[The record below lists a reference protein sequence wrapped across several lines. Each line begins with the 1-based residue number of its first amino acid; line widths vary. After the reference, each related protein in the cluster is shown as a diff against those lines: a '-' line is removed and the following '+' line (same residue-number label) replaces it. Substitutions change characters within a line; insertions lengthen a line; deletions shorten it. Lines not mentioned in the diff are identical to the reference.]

1 MPTFDFGLGSEN
13 NSGTTNDP
21 VKEPTTSLD
30 DVTPNNNA
38 DEPSVL
44 NSENN
49 NNTNPEGKEGSSGD
63 DKTDKPNDDGQ
74 SGDSSL
80 KEGSVVTVGEDSYT
94 VDANGNLLDKDNN
107 IFKSSNEVA
116 EWLAQFETV
125 DDDDDADAINL
136 ANIQKAIGVELSD
149 ENGNPVEF
157 ENSIEGIKSYINGVV
172 EANREDN
179 YRTAFNSIQQQ
190 YPFIDDVINYW
201 VANNNSLEGYNE
213 IPDRS
218 KIEVI
223 PNNAAQHEAIIRQA
237 WAESKRPGNIEDY
250 LQYLKSSGNLEAVAR
265 DELKGLQQL
274 DAEYRERIAQQAEEV
289 EAQQQQY
296 IAEYWNSVQD
306 IVQSGKI
313 AGYDIPET
321 ITVNRDGRSIAV
333 GRNEFFNYLY
343 QVDGEG
349 KSMYQR
355 DIEAIDETAQLQD
368 QLLRAYLMF
377 TGGSYADLV
386 AMADNKNKV
395 KHLKLI
401 AKNSKKPSVRINR
414 NNSNKPKDLDFGI

>member
-1 MPTFDFGLGSEN
+1 MPTFDFGLGSDN
-13 NSGTTNDP
+13 NSGNTNEP
-21 VKEPTTSLD
+21 IKEPTTSLD
-30 DVTPNNNA
+30 DVNPNDNA
-38 DEPSVL
+38 KEPSVL

-49 NNTNPEGKEGSSGD
+49 NNINPKGEEGDSSD
-63 DKTDKPNDDGQ
+63 DKSDKPNGDGQ
-74 SGDSSL
+74 SDDSSL

-125 DDDDDADAINL
+125 DDDEDADAINL
-136 ANIQKAIGVELSD
+136 ANIQKAIGIDLSD

-172 EANREDN
+172 EANREEN

-223 PNNAAQHEAIIRQA
+223 PNNTAQHEAIIRQA

-274 DAEYRERIAQQAEEV
+274 DADYRERIAQQAEEV

-296 IAEYWNSVQD
+296 IAEYWKSVQD
-306 IVQSGKI
+306 IVQGGKI

-355 DIEAIDETAQLQD
+355 DIEATDETAQLQD

-386 AMADNKNKV
+386 TMADNKNKV
-395 KHLKLI
+395 KHLKLT

-414 NNSNKPKDLDFGI
+414 NNSNKPKDFDFGI

>member
-1 MPTFDFGLGSEN
+1 MPTFDFGLGSDN
-13 NSGTTNDP
+13 NSGNTNEP
-21 VKEPTTSLD
+21 IKEPTTSLD
-30 DVTPNNNA
+30 DVNQNNNA
-38 DEPSVL
+38 KEPSVL

-49 NNTNPEGKEGSSGD
+49 NNINPKGEEGDSSD
-63 DKTDKPNDDGQ
+63 DKSDKPNGDGQ
-74 SGDSSL
+74 SDDSSL

-125 DDDDDADAINL
+125 DDDEDADAINL
-136 ANIQKAIGVELSD
+136 ANIQKAIGIDLSD

-172 EANREDN
+172 EANREEN

-223 PNNAAQHEAIIRQA
+223 PNNTAQHEAIIRQA

-274 DAEYRERIAQQAEEV
+274 DADYRERIAQQAEEV

-296 IAEYWNSVQD
+296 IAEYWKSVQD
-306 IVQSGKI
+306 IVQGGKI

-355 DIEAIDETAQLQD
+355 DIEATDETAQLQD

-386 AMADNKNKV
+386 TMADNKNKV
-395 KHLKLI
+395 KHLKLT

-414 NNSNKPKDLDFGI
+414 NNSNKLKDLDFGI

>member
-1 MPTFDFGLGSEN
+1 MPTFDFGLGSDN
-13 NSGTTNDP
+13 NSGNTNEP
-21 VKEPTTSLD
+21 IKEPTTSLD
-30 DVTPNNNA
+30 DVNQNNNA
-38 DEPSVL
+38 KEPSVL

-49 NNTNPEGKEGSSGD
+49 NNINPKGEEGDSSD
-63 DKTDKPNDDGQ
+63 DKSDKPNGDGQ
-74 SGDSSL
+74 SDDSSL

-136 ANIQKAIGVELSD
+136 ANIQKAIGIDLSD

-172 EANREDN
+172 EANREEN

-223 PNNAAQHEAIIRQA
+223 PNNTAQHEAIIRQA

-274 DAEYRERIAQQAEEV
+274 DADYRERIAQQAEEV

-296 IAEYWNSVQD
+296 IAEYWKSVQD
-306 IVQSGKI
+306 IVQGGKI

-321 ITVNRDGRSIAV
+321 ISVNRDGRTIAV

-355 DIEAIDETAQLQD
+355 DIEATDETAQLQD

-386 AMADNKNKV
+386 TMADNKNKV
-395 KHLKLI
+395 KHLKLT

>member
-1 MPTFDFGLGSEN
+1 MPTFDFGLGSDN
-13 NSGTTNDP
+13 NSGNTNEP
-21 VKEPTTSLD
+21 IKEPTTSLD
-30 DVTPNNNA
+30 DVNPNDNA
-38 DEPSVL
+38 KESSVL

-49 NNTNPEGKEGSSGD
+49 NNINPKGEEGDSSD
-63 DKTDKPNDDGQ
+63 DKSDKPNGDGQ
-74 SGDSSL
+74 SDDSSL

-125 DDDDDADAINL
+125 DDDEDADAINL
-136 ANIQKAIGVELSD
+136 ANIQKAIGIDLSD

-172 EANREDN
+172 EANREEN

-201 VANNNSLEGYNE
+201 VANNNSLEGYNK

-223 PNNAAQHEAIIRQA
+223 PNNTAQHEAIIRQA

-274 DAEYRERIAQQAEEV
+274 DADYRERIAQQAEEV

-296 IAEYWNSVQD
+296 IAEYWKSVQD
-306 IVQSGKI
+306 IVQGGKI

-321 ITVNRDGRSIAV
+321 ISVNRYGRTIAV

-355 DIEAIDETAQLQD
+355 DIEATDETAQLQD

-386 AMADNKNKV
+386 TMADNKNKV
-395 KHLKLI
+395 KHLKLT

>member
-13 NSGTTNDP
+13 NSGNTNDP

-30 DVTPNNNA
+30 DVNQNNNA
-38 DEPSVL
+38 KEPSVL

-49 NNTNPEGKEGSSGD
+49 NNINPKGEEGDSLD
-63 DKTDKPNDDGQ
+63 DKSDKPNGDGQ
-74 SGDSSL
+74 SDDSSL

-125 DDDDDADAINL
+125 DDDEDADAINL
-136 ANIQKAIGVELSD
+136 ANIQKAIGIDLSD

-172 EANREDN
+172 EANREEN

-223 PNNAAQHEAIIRQA
+223 PNNTAQHEAIIRQA

-274 DAEYRERIAQQAEEV
+274 DADYRERIAQQAEEV

-296 IAEYWNSVQD
+296 IAEYWKSVQD
-306 IVQSGKI
+306 IIQGGKI

-355 DIEAIDETAQLQD
+355 DIEATDETAQLQD

-386 AMADNKNKV
+386 TMADNKNKV
-395 KHLKLI
+395 KHLKLT

>member
-1 MPTFDFGLGSEN
+1 MPTFDFGLGSDN
-13 NSGTTNDP
+13 NSGSTNEP
-21 VKEPTTSLD
+21 IKEPTTSLD
-30 DVTPNNNA
+30 DVTPNNNTG
-38 DEPSVL
+38 EPSVL

-49 NNTNPEGKEGSSGD
+49 NNINPKGEGSDSSD
-63 DKTDKPNDDGQ
+63 DKSDKPNGDGQ
-74 SGDSSL
+74 SDDSSL

-107 IFKSSNEVA
+107 IFKAANEVA
-116 EWLAQFETV
+116 DWLAQFETV
-125 DDDDDADAINL
+125 DDDEDADAINL
-136 ANIQKAIGVELSD
+136 ANIQKAIGIDLSD

-172 EANREDN
+172 EANREEN

-223 PNNAAQHEAIIRQA
+223 PNNTAQHEAIIRQA

-274 DAEYRERIAQQAEEV
+274 DADYRERIAQQAEEV

-296 IAEYWNSVQD
+296 IAEYWKSVQD
-306 IVQSGKI
+306 IVQGGKI

-321 ITVNRDGRSIAV
+321 ISVNRDGRTIAV

-355 DIEAIDETAQLQD
+355 DIEATDENTQLQD

-386 AMADNKNKV
+386 TMADNKNKV
-395 KHLKLI
+395 KHLKLT

>member
-13 NSGTTNDP
+13 NSGNTNDP

-30 DVTPNNNA
+30 DVNPNNNA
-38 DEPSVL
+38 KEPSVL

-49 NNTNPEGKEGSSGD
+49 NNINPKGEEGDSSD
-63 DKTDKPNDDGQ
+63 DKSDKPNGDGQ
-74 SGDSSL
+74 SDDSSL

-125 DDDDDADAINL
+125 DDDEDADAINL
-136 ANIQKAIGVELSD
+136 ANIQKAIGIDLSD

-172 EANREDN
+172 EANREEN

-223 PNNAAQHEAIIRQA
+223 PNNTAQHEAIIRQA

-274 DAEYRERIAQQAEEV
+274 DADYRERIAQQAEEV

-296 IAEYWNSVQD
+296 IAEYWKSVQD
-306 IVQSGKI
+306 IVQGGKI

-355 DIEAIDETAQLQD
+355 DIEATDETAQLQD

-386 AMADNKNKV
+386 TMADNKNKV
-395 KHLKLI
+395 KHLKLT

>member
-1 MPTFDFGLGSEN
+1 MHTFDFGLGSEN
-13 NSGTTNDP
+13 NSGNTNDP

-30 DVTPNNNA
+30 DVNQNNNA
-38 DEPSVL
+38 KEPSVL

-49 NNTNPEGKEGSSGD
+49 NNINPKGEEGDSSD
-63 DKTDKPNDDGQ
+63 DKSDKPNGDGQ
-74 SGDSSL
+74 SDDSSL

-125 DDDDDADAINL
+125 DDDEDADAINL
-136 ANIQKAIGVELSD
+136 ANIQKAIGIDLSD

-172 EANREDN
+172 EANREEN

-223 PNNAAQHEAIIRQA
+223 PNNTAQHEAIIRQA

-274 DAEYRERIAQQAEEV
+274 DADYRERIAQQAEEV

-296 IAEYWNSVQD
+296 IAEYWKSVQD
-306 IVQSGKI
+306 IVQGGKI

-321 ITVNRDGRSIAV
+321 ISVNRDGRTIAV

-355 DIEAIDETAQLQD
+355 DIEATDETAQLQD

-386 AMADNKNKV
+386 TMADNKNKV
-395 KHLKLI
+395 KHLKLT

>member
-1 MPTFDFGLGSEN
+1 MPTFDFGLGSDN
-13 NSGTTNDP
+13 NSGNTNEP
-21 VKEPTTSLD
+21 IKEPTTSLD
-30 DVTPNNNA
+30 DVNQNNNA
-38 DEPSVL
+38 KEPSVL

-49 NNTNPEGKEGSSGD
+49 NNINPKGEEGDSSD
-63 DKTDKPNDDGQ
+63 DKSDKPNGDGQ
-74 SGDSSL
+74 SDDSSL

-125 DDDDDADAINL
+125 DDEDVDAINL
-136 ANIQKAIGVELSD
+136 ANIQKAIGIDLSD

-172 EANREDN
+172 EANREEN

-223 PNNAAQHEAIIRQA
+223 PNNTAQHEAIIRQA

-250 LQYLKSSGNLEAVAR
+250 LQYLKTSGNLEAVAR

-274 DAEYRERIAQQAEEV
+274 DADYRERIAQQAEEV

-296 IAEYWNSVQD
+296 IAEYWKSVQD
-306 IVQSGKI
+306 IVQGGKI

-321 ITVNRDGRSIAV
+321 ISVNRDGRTIAV

-355 DIEAIDETAQLQD
+355 DIEATDETAQLQD

-386 AMADNKNKV
+386 TMADNKNKV
-395 KHLKLI
+395 KHLKLT
-401 AKNSKKPSVRINR
+401 AKNSKKPSIRINR

>member
-1 MPTFDFGLGSEN
+1 MPTFDFGLGSDN
-13 NSGTTNDP
+13 NSGNTNEP
-21 VKEPTTSLD
+21 IKEPTTSLD
-30 DVTPNNNA
+30 DVNQNNNA
-38 DEPSVL
+38 KEPSVL

-49 NNTNPEGKEGSSGD
+49 NNINPKGEEGDSSD
-63 DKTDKPNDDGQ
+63 DKSDKPNGDGQ
-74 SGDSSL
+74 SDDSSL

-116 EWLAQFETV
+116 EWFAQFETV
-125 DDDDDADAINL
+125 DDDEDADAINL
-136 ANIQKAIGVELSD
+136 ANIQKAIGIDLSD

-172 EANREDN
+172 EANREEN

-223 PNNAAQHEAIIRQA
+223 PNNTAQHEAIIRQA

-274 DAEYRERIAQQAEEV
+274 DADYRERIAQQAEEV

-296 IAEYWNSVQD
+296 IAEYWKSVQD
-306 IVQSGKI
+306 IVQGGKI

-321 ITVNRDGRSIAV
+321 ISVNRDGRTIAV

-355 DIEAIDETAQLQD
+355 DIEATDETTQLQD

-386 AMADNKNKV
+386 TMADNKNKV

>member
-1 MPTFDFGLGSEN
+1 MPTFDFGLGSDN
-13 NSGTTNDP
+13 NSGNTNESI
-21 VKEPTTSLD
+21 KEPTTSLD
-30 DVTPNNNA
+30 DVNQNNNA
-38 DEPSVL
+38 KEPSVL

-49 NNTNPEGKEGSSGD
+49 NNINPKGEEGDSSD
-63 DKTDKPNDDGQ
+63 DKSDKPNGDGQ
-74 SGDSSL
+74 SDDSSL

-125 DDDDDADAINL
+125 DDDEDADAINL
-136 ANIQKAIGVELSD
+136 ANIQKAIGIDLSD

-172 EANREDN
+172 EANREEN

-223 PNNAAQHEAIIRQA
+223 PNNTAQHEAIIRQA

-274 DAEYRERIAQQAEEV
+274 DADYRERIAQQAEEV

-296 IAEYWNSVQD
+296 IAEYWKSVQD
-306 IVQSGKI
+306 IVQGGKI

-355 DIEAIDETAQLQD
+355 DIEATDETTQLQD

-386 AMADNKNKV
+386 TMADNKNKV
-395 KHLKLI
+395 KHLKLT

>member
-13 NSGTTNDP
+13 NSGNTNDP

-30 DVTPNNNA
+30 DVNPNNNA
-38 DEPSVL
+38 KEPSVL

-49 NNTNPEGKEGSSGD
+49 NNINPKGEEGDSSD
-63 DKTDKPNDDGQ
+63 DKSDKPNGDGQ
-74 SGDSSL
+74 SDDSSL

-116 EWLAQFETV
+116 EWFAQFETV
-125 DDDDDADAINL
+125 DDDEDADAINL
-136 ANIQKAIGVELSD
+136 ANIQKAIGIDLSD

-172 EANREDN
+172 EANREEN

-223 PNNAAQHEAIIRQA
+223 PNNTAQHEAIIRQA

-274 DAEYRERIAQQAEEV
+274 DADYRERIAQQAEEV

-296 IAEYWNSVQD
+296 IAEYWKSVQD
-306 IVQSGKI
+306 IVQGGKI

-321 ITVNRDGRSIAV
+321 ISVNRDGRTIAV

-355 DIEAIDETAQLQD
+355 DIEATDETAQLQD

-386 AMADNKNKV
+386 TMADNKNKV
-395 KHLKLI
+395 KHLKLT

>member
-13 NSGTTNDP
+13 NSGNTNDP

-30 DVTPNNNA
+30 DVNQNNNA
-38 DEPSVL
+38 KEPSVL

-49 NNTNPEGKEGSSGD
+49 NNINPKGEEGDSSD
-63 DKTDKPNDDGQ
+63 DKSDKPNGDGQ
-74 SGDSSL
+74 SDDSSL

-125 DDDDDADAINL
+125 DDDEDADAINL
-136 ANIQKAIGVELSD
+136 ANIQKAIGIDLSD

-172 EANREDN
+172 EANREEN

-223 PNNAAQHEAIIRQA
+223 PNNTAQHEAIIRQA

-274 DAEYRERIAQQAEEV
+274 DADYRERIAQQAEEV

-296 IAEYWNSVQD
+296 IAEYWKSVQD
-306 IVQSGKI
+306 IVQGGKI

-321 ITVNRDGRSIAV
+321 ISVNRDGRTIAV

-355 DIEAIDETAQLQD
+355 DIEATDETAQLQD

-386 AMADNKNKV
+386 TMADNKNKV
-395 KHLKLI
+395 KHLKLT
-401 AKNSKKPSVRINR
+401 AKNSKKPSIRINR

>member
-13 NSGTTNDP
+13 NSGNTNDP

-30 DVTPNNNA
+30 DVNQNNNA
-38 DEPSVL
+38 KEPSVL

-49 NNTNPEGKEGSSGD
+49 NNINPKGEEGDSSD
-63 DKTDKPNDDGQ
+63 DKSDKSNGDGQ
-74 SGDSSL
+74 SDDSSL

-125 DDDDDADAINL
+125 DDDEDADAINL
-136 ANIQKAIGVELSD
+136 ANIQKAIGIDLSD

-172 EANREDN
+172 EANREEN

-223 PNNAAQHEAIIRQA
+223 PNNTAQHEAIIRQA

-274 DAEYRERIAQQAEEV
+274 DADYRERIAQQAEEV

-296 IAEYWNSVQD
+296 IAEYWKSVQD
-306 IVQSGKI
+306 IVQGGKI

-355 DIEAIDETAQLQD
+355 DIEATDETAQLQD

-386 AMADNKNKV
+386 TMADNKNKV
-395 KHLKLI
+395 KHLKLT

-414 NNSNKPKDLDFGI
+414 NNSNKPKDFDFGI

>member
-1 MPTFDFGLGSEN
+1 MPTFDFGLGSDN
-13 NSGTTNDP
+13 NSGNTNEP
-21 VKEPTTSLD
+21 IKEPTTSLD
-30 DVTPNNNA
+30 DVNQNNNA
-38 DEPSVL
+38 KESSVL

-49 NNTNPEGKEGSSGD
+49 NNINPKGEEGDSSD
-63 DKTDKPNDDGQ
+63 DKSDKPNGDGQ
-74 SGDSSL
+74 SDDSSL

-125 DDDDDADAINL
+125 DDDEDADAINL
-136 ANIQKAIGVELSD
+136 ANIQKAIGIDLSD

-172 EANREDN
+172 EANREEN
-179 YRTAFNSIQQQ
+179 YMTAFNSIQQQ

-223 PNNAAQHEAIIRQA
+223 PNNTAQHEAIIRQA

-274 DAEYRERIAQQAEEV
+274 DADYRERIAQQAEEV

-296 IAEYWNSVQD
+296 IAEYWKSVQD
-306 IVQSGKI
+306 IVQGGKI

-321 ITVNRDGRSIAV
+321 ISVNRDGRTIAV

-355 DIEAIDETAQLQD
+355 DIEATDETAQLQD

-386 AMADNKNKV
+386 TMADNKNKV
-395 KHLKLI
+395 KHLKLT

>member
-1 MPTFDFGLGSEN
+1 MPTFDFGLGSDN
-13 NSGTTNDP
+13 NSGNTNEP
-21 VKEPTTSLD
+21 IKEPTTSLD
-30 DVTPNNNA
+30 DVNQNNNA
-38 DEPSVL
+38 KESSVL

-49 NNTNPEGKEGSSGD
+49 NNINPKGEEGDSSD
-63 DKTDKPNDDGQ
+63 DKSDKPNGDGQ
-74 SGDSSL
+74 SDDSSL

-125 DDDDDADAINL
+125 DDDEDADAINL
-136 ANIQKAIGVELSD
+136 ANIQKAIGIDLSD

-172 EANREDN
+172 EANREEN

-223 PNNAAQHEAIIRQA
+223 PNNTAQHEAIIRQA

-274 DAEYRERIAQQAEEV
+274 DADYRERIAQQAEEV

-296 IAEYWNSVQD
+296 IAEYWKSVQD
-306 IVQSGKI
+306 IVQGGKI

-321 ITVNRDGRSIAV
+321 ISVNRDGRTIAV

-355 DIEAIDETAQLQD
+355 DIEATDETAQLQD

-386 AMADNKNKV
+386 TMADNKNKV
-395 KHLKLI
+395 KHLKLT

>member
-1 MPTFDFGLGSEN
+1 MPTFDFGLGSDN
-13 NSGTTNDP
+13 NSGNTNEP
-21 VKEPTTSLD
+21 IKEPTTSLD
-30 DVTPNNNA
+30 DVNQNNNA
-38 DEPSVL
+38 KELSVL

-49 NNTNPEGKEGSSGD
+49 NNINPKGEEGDSSD
-63 DKTDKPNDDGQ
+63 NKSDKPNGDGQ
-74 SGDSSL
+74 SDDSSL

-125 DDDDDADAINL
+125 DDDEDADAINL
-136 ANIQKAIGVELSD
+136 ANIQKAIGIDLSD

-172 EANREDN
+172 EANREEN

-223 PNNAAQHEAIIRQA
+223 PNNTAQHEAIIRQA

-274 DAEYRERIAQQAEEV
+274 DADYRERIAQQAEEV

-296 IAEYWNSVQD
+296 IAEYWKSVQD
-306 IVQSGKI
+306 IVQGGKI

-321 ITVNRDGRSIAV
+321 ISVNRDGRTIAV

-355 DIEAIDETAQLQD
+355 DIEATDETAQLQD

-386 AMADNKNKV
+386 TMADNKNKV
-395 KHLKLI
+395 KHLKLT

>member
-1 MPTFDFGLGSEN
+1 MPTFDFGLGSDN
-13 NSGTTNDP
+13 NSGNTNEP

-30 DVTPNNNA
+30 DVNPNDNA
-38 DEPSVL
+38 KEPSVL
-44 NSENN
+44 VPENN
-49 NNTNPEGKEGSSGD
+49 TASNPGEGGD
-63 DKTDKPNDDGQ
+63 NSANDKPDSPNDNGQ
-74 SGDSSL
+74 SDDSSL

-125 DDDDDADAINL
+125 DDDDDADAITL
-136 ANIQKAIGVELSD
+136 ANIQKAIGIDLSD

-172 EANREDN
+172 EANREEN

-218 KIEVI
+218 NIEVI
-223 PNNAAQHEAIIRQA
+223 PNNTAQHEAIIRQA

-274 DAEYRERIAQQAEEV
+274 DAEYKERIAKQAEEV

-296 IAEYWNSVQD
+296 IAEYWKSVQD
-306 IVQSGKI
+306 IVQGGKI

-355 DIEAIDETAQLQD
+355 DIEATDETAQLQD

-386 AMADNKNKV
+386 TMADNKNKV
-395 KHLKLI
+395 KHLKLT

>member
-1 MPTFDFGLGSEN
+1 MPTFDFGLGSDN
-13 NSGTTNDP
+13 NSGNTNEP
-21 VKEPTTSLD
+21 IKEPTTSLD
-30 DVTPNNNA
+30 DVNQNNNA
-38 DEPSVL
+38 KEPSVL

-49 NNTNPEGKEGSSGD
+49 NNINPKGEEGDSSD
-63 DKTDKPNDDGQ
+63 DKSDKPNGDGQ
-74 SGDSSL
+74 SDDSSL

-125 DDDDDADAINL
+125 VDDEDADAINL
-136 ANIQKAIGVELSD
+136 ANIQKAIGIDLSD

-172 EANREDN
+172 EANREEN

-223 PNNAAQHEAIIRQA
+223 PNNTAQHEAIIRQA

-274 DAEYRERIAQQAEEV
+274 DADYRERIAQQAEEV

-296 IAEYWNSVQD
+296 IAEYWKSVQD
-306 IVQSGKI
+306 IVQGGKI

-321 ITVNRDGRSIAV
+321 ISVNRDGRTIAV

-355 DIEAIDETAQLQD
+355 DIEATDETAQLQD

-386 AMADNKNKV
+386 TMADNKNKV
-395 KHLKLI
+395 KHLKLT

>member
-30 DVTPNNNA
+30 DVNPNDNA
-38 DEPSVL
+38 KEPSVL

-49 NNTNPEGKEGSSGD
+49 NNTNPEGKEGASGD
-63 DKTDKPNDDGQ
+63 DKPDNPNGDGQ

-296 IAEYWNSVQD
+296 IAEYWKSVQD
-306 IVQSGKI
+306 IVQGGKI

-321 ITVNRDGRSIAV
+321 ISVNRDGRTIAV

-355 DIEAIDETAQLQD
+355 DIEATDENTQLQD

-395 KHLKLI
+395 KHLKLT

>member
-1 MPTFDFGLGSEN
+1 M
-13 NSGTTNDP
+13 
-21 VKEPTTSLD
+21 
-30 DVTPNNNA
+30 
-38 DEPSVL
+38 
-44 NSENN
+44 
-49 NNTNPEGKEGSSGD
+49 
-63 DKTDKPNDDGQ
+63 
-74 SGDSSL
+74 
-80 KEGSVVTVGEDSYT
+80 
-94 VDANGNLLDKDNN
+94 LDKDNN

-136 ANIQKAIGVELSD
+136 ANIQKAIGIELSD

-250 LQYLKSSGNLEAVAR
+250 LQYLKSSGNLESVAR

-274 DAEYRERIAQQAEEV
+274 DADYRERIAQQAEEV
-289 EAQQQQY
+289 EAKQQQY

-355 DIEAIDETAQLQD
+355 DIEATDENTQLQD

-395 KHLKLI
+395 KHLKLT

>member
-13 NSGTTNDP
+13 NSGNTNDP

-30 DVTPNNNA
+30 DVNQNNNA
-38 DEPSVL
+38 KEPSVL

-49 NNTNPEGKEGSSGD
+49 NNIDLKGEEGDSSD
-63 DKTDKPNDDGQ
+63 DKSDKPNGDGQ
-74 SGDSSL
+74 SDDSSL

-125 DDDDDADAINL
+125 DDDEDADAINL
-136 ANIQKAIGVELSD
+136 ANIQKAIGIDLSD

-223 PNNAAQHEAIIRQA
+223 PNNTAQHEAIIRQA

-274 DAEYRERIAQQAEEV
+274 DADYRERIAQQAEEV

-296 IAEYWNSVQD
+296 IAEYWKSVQD
-306 IVQSGKI
+306 IVQGGKI

-321 ITVNRDGRSIAV
+321 ISVNRDGRTIAV

-355 DIEAIDETAQLQD
+355 DIEATDETTQLQD

-386 AMADNKNKV
+386 TMADNKNKV
-395 KHLKLI
+395 KHLKLT

>member
-1 MPTFDFGLGSEN
+1 MPTFDFGLGSDN
-13 NSGTTNDP
+13 NSGNTNEP
-21 VKEPTTSLD
+21 IKEPTTSLD
-30 DVTPNNNA
+30 DVNQNNNTK
-38 DEPSVL
+38 EPSVL

-49 NNTNPEGKEGSSGD
+49 NNINPKGEEGDSSD
-63 DKTDKPNDDGQ
+63 DKSDKPNGDGQ
-74 SGDSSL
+74 SDDSSL

-125 DDDDDADAINL
+125 DDDEDADAINL
-136 ANIQKAIGVELSD
+136 ANIQKAIGIDLSD

-172 EANREDN
+172 EANREEN

-223 PNNAAQHEAIIRQA
+223 PNNTAQHEAIIRQA

-274 DAEYRERIAQQAEEV
+274 DADYRERIAQQAEEV

-296 IAEYWNSVQD
+296 IAEYWKSVQD
-306 IVQSGKI
+306 IVQGGKI

-321 ITVNRDGRSIAV
+321 ISVNRDGRTIAV

-355 DIEAIDETAQLQD
+355 DIEATDETTQLQD

-386 AMADNKNKV
+386 TMADNKNKV
-395 KHLKLI
+395 KHLKLT

>member
-1 MPTFDFGLGSEN
+1 MPTFDFGLGSDN
-13 NSGTTNDP
+13 NSGNTNEP
-21 VKEPTTSLD
+21 IKEPTTSLD
-30 DVTPNNNA
+30 DVNQNNNA
-38 DEPSVL
+38 KESSVL

-49 NNTNPEGKEGSSGD
+49 NNINPKGEEGDSSD
-63 DKTDKPNDDGQ
+63 NKSDKPNSDGQ
-74 SGDSSL
+74 SDDSSL

-125 DDDDDADAINL
+125 DDDEDADAINL
-136 ANIQKAIGVELSD
+136 ANIQKAIGIDLSD

-172 EANREDN
+172 EANREEN
-179 YRTAFNSIQQQ
+179 YWTAFNSIQQQ

-223 PNNAAQHEAIIRQA
+223 PNNTAQHEAIIRQA

-274 DAEYRERIAQQAEEV
+274 DADYRERIAQQAEEV

-296 IAEYWNSVQD
+296 IAEYWKSVQD
-306 IVQSGKI
+306 IVQGGKI

-321 ITVNRDGRSIAV
+321 ISVNRDGRTIAV

-355 DIEAIDETAQLQD
+355 DIEATDETAQLQD

-386 AMADNKNKV
+386 TMADNKNKV
-395 KHLKLI
+395 KHLKLT

>member
-1 MPTFDFGLGSEN
+1 MPTFDFGLGSDN
-13 NSGTTNDP
+13 NSGNTNEP
-21 VKEPTTSLD
+21 IKEPTTSLD
-30 DVTPNNNA
+30 DVNPNDNA
-38 DEPSVL
+38 KEPSVL

-49 NNTNPEGKEGSSGD
+49 NNTNPEGKEGASGD
-63 DKTDKPNDDGQ
+63 DKPDKSNDDGQ

-136 ANIQKAIGVELSD
+136 VNIQKAIGIELSD

-250 LQYLKSSGNLEAVAR
+250 LQYLKSSGNLESVAR

-274 DAEYRERIAQQAEEV
+274 DADYRERIAQQAEEV
-289 EAQQQQY
+289 EAKQQQY

-355 DIEAIDETAQLQD
+355 DIEATDENTQLQD

-395 KHLKLI
+395 KHLKLT

>member
-1 MPTFDFGLGSEN
+1 MPTFDFGLGSGN
-13 NSGTTNDP
+13 NSGNTNEP
-21 VKEPTTSLD
+21 IKEPTTSLD
-30 DVTPNNNA
+30 DVNPNDNA
-38 DEPSVL
+38 KEPSVL

-49 NNTNPEGKEGSSGD
+49 NNTNPEGKEGASGD
-63 DKTDKPNDDGQ
+63 DKPDKSNDDGQ
-74 SGDSSL
+74 FGDSSL

-136 ANIQKAIGVELSD
+136 ANIQKAIGIELSD

-250 LQYLKSSGNLEAVAR
+250 LQYLKSSGNLESVAR

-274 DAEYRERIAQQAEEV
+274 DADYRERIAQQAEEV
-289 EAQQQQY
+289 EAKQQQY

-355 DIEAIDETAQLQD
+355 DIEATDENTQLQD

-395 KHLKLI
+395 KHLKLT

>member
-13 NSGTTNDP
+13 NSGNTNDP

-30 DVTPNNNA
+30 DVNQNNNA
-38 DEPSVL
+38 KEPSVL

-49 NNTNPEGKEGSSGD
+49 NNINPKGEEGDSSD
-63 DKTDKPNDDGQ
+63 DKSDKPNGDGQ
-74 SGDSSL
+74 SDDSSL

-125 DDDDDADAINL
+125 DDDEDADAINL
-136 ANIQKAIGVELSD
+136 ANIQKAIGIDLSD

-172 EANREDN
+172 EANREEN

-223 PNNAAQHEAIIRQA
+223 PNNTAQHEAIIRQA

-274 DAEYRERIAQQAEEV
+274 DADYRERIAQQAEEV

-296 IAEYWNSVQD
+296 IAEYWKSVQD
-306 IVQSGKI
+306 IVQGGKI

-355 DIEAIDETAQLQD
+355 DIEATDETAQLQD

-386 AMADNKNKV
+386 TMADNKNKV
-395 KHLKLI
+395 KHLKLT

>member
-1 MPTFDFGLGSEN
+1 MPTFDFGLGSDN
-13 NSGTTNDP
+13 NSGNTNEP
-21 VKEPTTSLD
+21 IKEPTTSLD
-30 DVTPNNNA
+30 DVNQNNNA
-38 DEPSVL
+38 KEPSVF

-49 NNTNPEGKEGSSGD
+49 NNINPKGEEGDSSD
-63 DKTDKPNDDGQ
+63 DKSDKPNGDRQ
-74 SGDSSL
+74 SDDSSL

-125 DDDDDADAINL
+125 DDEDADAINL
-136 ANIQKAIGVELSD
+136 ANIQKAIGIDLSD

-172 EANREDN
+172 EANREEN

-223 PNNAAQHEAIIRQA
+223 PNNTAQHEAIIRQA

-274 DAEYRERIAQQAEEV
+274 DADYRERIAQQAEEV

-296 IAEYWNSVQD
+296 IAEYWKSVQD
-306 IVQSGKI
+306 IVQGGKI

-321 ITVNRDGRSIAV
+321 ISVNRDGRTIAV

-355 DIEAIDETAQLQD
+355 DIEATDETAQLQD

-386 AMADNKNKV
+386 TMADNKNKV
-395 KHLKLI
+395 KHLKLT

>member
-1 MPTFDFGLGSEN
+1 MPTFDFGLGSDN
-13 NSGTTNDP
+13 NSGNTNEP
-21 VKEPTTSLD
+21 IKEPTTSLD
-30 DVTPNNNA
+30 DVNQNNNA
-38 DEPSVL
+38 KESSVL

-49 NNTNPEGKEGSSGD
+49 NNINPKGEEGDSSD
-63 DKTDKPNDDGQ
+63 DKSDKPNGDGQ
-74 SGDSSL
+74 SDDSSL

-125 DDDDDADAINL
+125 DDDEDADAINL
-136 ANIQKAIGVELSD
+136 ANIQKAIGIDLSD

-172 EANREDN
+172 EANREEN

-223 PNNAAQHEAIIRQA
+223 PNNTAQHEAIIRQA

-274 DAEYRERIAQQAEEV
+274 DADYRERIAQQAEEV

-296 IAEYWNSVQD
+296 IAEYWKSVQD
-306 IVQSGKI
+306 IVQGGKI

-321 ITVNRDGRSIAV
+321 ITVNRDGRTIAV

-355 DIEAIDETAQLQD
+355 DIEATDETTQLQD

-386 AMADNKNKV
+386 TMADNKNKV
-395 KHLKLI
+395 KHLKLT

>member
-13 NSGTTNDP
+13 SSGNTNDP

-30 DVTPNNNA
+30 DVNQNNNA
-38 DEPSVL
+38 KEPSVL

-49 NNTNPEGKEGSSGD
+49 NNINPKGEEGDSSD
-63 DKTDKPNDDGQ
+63 DKSDKPNGDGQ
-74 SGDSSL
+74 SDDSSL

-125 DDDDDADAINL
+125 DDDEDADAINL
-136 ANIQKAIGVELSD
+136 ANIQKAIGIDLSD

-157 ENSIEGIKSYINGVV
+157 ENSIEGIKSYINGVI
-172 EANREDN
+172 EANREEN

-223 PNNAAQHEAIIRQA
+223 PNNTAQHEAIIRQA

-250 LQYLKSSGNLEAVAR
+250 LQYLKTSGNLEAVAR

-274 DAEYRERIAQQAEEV
+274 DADYRERIAQQAEEV

-296 IAEYWNSVQD
+296 IAEYWKSVQD

-321 ITVNRDGRSIAV
+321 ISVNRNGRTIAV

-355 DIEAIDETAQLQD
+355 DIEATDETAQLQD

-386 AMADNKNKV
+386 TMADNKNKV
-395 KHLKLI
+395 KHLKLT

>member
-13 NSGTTNDP
+13 NSGNTNDP

-30 DVTPNNNA
+30 DVNPNNNA
-38 DEPSVL
+38 KEPSVL

-49 NNTNPEGKEGSSGD
+49 NNINPKGEEGDSSGD
-63 DKTDKPNDDGQ
+63 KSDKPNGDGQ
-74 SGDSSL
+74 SDDSSL

-125 DDDDDADAINL
+125 DDDEDADAINL
-136 ANIQKAIGVELSD
+136 ANIQKAIGIDLSD

-172 EANREDN
+172 EANREEN

-223 PNNAAQHEAIIRQA
+223 PNNTAQHEAIIRQA

-274 DAEYRERIAQQAEEV
+274 DADYRERIAQQAEEV

-296 IAEYWNSVQD
+296 IAEYWKSVQD
-306 IVQSGKI
+306 IVQGGKI

-321 ITVNRDGRSIAV
+321 ISVNRDGRTIAV

-355 DIEAIDETAQLQD
+355 DIEATDESTQLQD

-386 AMADNKNKV
+386 TMADNKNKV
-395 KHLKLI
+395 KHLKLT
-401 AKNSKKPSVRINR
+401 AKNSKKPSIRINR

>member
-1 MPTFDFGLGSEN
+1 MPTFDFGLGSDN
-13 NSGTTNDP
+13 NSGNTNEP
-21 VKEPTTSLD
+21 IKEPTTSLD
-30 DVTPNNNA
+30 DVNPNNNA
-38 DEPSVL
+38 KEPSVL

-49 NNTNPEGKEGSSGD
+49 NNTNPEGKEGASVD
-63 DKTDKPNDDGQ
+63 DKPDKSNDDGQ

-136 ANIQKAIGVELSD
+136 ANIQKAIGIELSD

-250 LQYLKSSGNLEAVAR
+250 LQYLKSSGNLESVAR

-274 DAEYRERIAQQAEEV
+274 DADYRERIAQQAEEV
-289 EAQQQQY
+289 EAKQQQY

-355 DIEAIDETAQLQD
+355 DIEATDENTQLQD

-395 KHLKLI
+395 KHLKLT

>member
-1 MPTFDFGLGSEN
+1 MPTFDFGLGSDN
-13 NSGTTNDP
+13 NSGNTNEP
-21 VKEPTTSLD
+21 IKEPTTSLD
-30 DVTPNNNA
+30 DVNQNNNA
-38 DEPSVL
+38 KEPSVL

-49 NNTNPEGKEGSSGD
+49 NNINPKGEEGDSSD
-63 DKTDKPNDDGQ
+63 DKSDKPNGDGQ
-74 SGDSSL
+74 SDDSSL

-125 DDDDDADAINL
+125 DDGEDADAINL
-136 ANIQKAIGVELSD
+136 ANIQKAIGIDLSD

-172 EANREDN
+172 EANREEN

-223 PNNAAQHEAIIRQA
+223 PNNTAQHEAIIRQA

-274 DAEYRERIAQQAEEV
+274 DADYRERIAQQAEEV

-296 IAEYWNSVQD
+296 IAEYWKSVQD
-306 IVQSGKI
+306 IVQGGKI

-321 ITVNRDGRSIAV
+321 ISVNRDGRTIAV

-355 DIEAIDETAQLQD
+355 DIEATDETAQLQD

-386 AMADNKNKV
+386 TMADNKNKV
-395 KHLKLI
+395 KHLKLT
-401 AKNSKKPSVRINR
+401 AKNSKKPSVHINR

>member
-13 NSGTTNDP
+13 NSGNTNDP

-30 DVTPNNNA
+30 DVNQNNNA
-38 DEPSVL
+38 KEPSVL

-49 NNTNPEGKEGSSGD
+49 NNINPKGEEGDSSD
-63 DKTDKPNDDGQ
+63 DKSDKPNGDGQ
-74 SGDSSL
+74 SDDSSL

-125 DDDDDADAINL
+125 DDDEDADAINL
-136 ANIQKAIGVELSD
+136 ANIQKAIGIDLSD

-172 EANREDN
+172 EANREEN

-223 PNNAAQHEAIIRQA
+223 PNNTAQHEAIIRQA

-274 DAEYRERIAQQAEEV
+274 DADYRERIAQQAEEV

-296 IAEYWNSVQD
+296 IAEYWKSVQD
-306 IVQSGKI
+306 IVQGGKI

-321 ITVNRDGRSIAV
+321 ISVNRDGRTIAV

-355 DIEAIDETAQLQD
+355 DIEATDETTQLQD

-386 AMADNKNKV
+386 TMADNKNKV
-395 KHLKLI
+395 KHLKLT
-401 AKNSKKPSVRINR
+401 AKNSKKPSIRINR

>member
-13 NSGTTNDP
+13 NSETTNDP

-38 DEPSVL
+38 NEPSVL

-125 DDDDDADAINL
+125 DDDEDADAINL
-136 ANIQKAIGVELSD
+136 ANIQKAIGIELSD

-296 IAEYWNSVQD
+296 IAEYWKSVQD
-306 IVQSGKI
+306 IVQGGKI

-321 ITVNRDGRSIAV
+321 ISVNRDGRTIAV

-355 DIEAIDETAQLQD
+355 DIEATDENTQLQD

-395 KHLKLI
+395 KHLKLT

>member
-1 MPTFDFGLGSEN
+1 MPTFDFGLGSDN
-13 NSGTTNDP
+13 NSGNTNEP
-21 VKEPTTSLD
+21 IKEPTTSLD
-30 DVTPNNNA
+30 DVNQNNNA
-38 DEPSVL
+38 KEPSVL

-49 NNTNPEGKEGSSGD
+49 NNINPKGEEGDSSD
-63 DKTDKPNDDGQ
+63 DKSDKPNGDGQ
-74 SGDSSL
+74 SDDSSL

-94 VDANGNLLDKDNN
+94 VDSNGNLLDKDNN

-125 DDDDDADAINL
+125 DDDEDADAINL
-136 ANIQKAIGVELSD
+136 ANIQKAIGIDLSD

-172 EANREDN
+172 EANREEN

-223 PNNAAQHEAIIRQA
+223 PNNTAQHEAIIRQA

-274 DAEYRERIAQQAEEV
+274 DADYRERIAQQAEEV

-296 IAEYWNSVQD
+296 IAEYWKSVQD
-306 IVQSGKI
+306 IVQGGKI

-321 ITVNRDGRSIAV
+321 ISVNRDGRTIAV

-355 DIEAIDETAQLQD
+355 DIEATDENTQLQD

-395 KHLKLI
+395 KHLKLT

>member
-1 MPTFDFGLGSEN
+1 MPTFDFGLGSDN
-13 NSGTTNDP
+13 NSGNANEP
-21 VKEPTTSLD
+21 IKEPTTSLD
-30 DVTPNNNA
+30 DVNQNNNA
-38 DEPSVL
+38 KEPSVL

-49 NNTNPEGKEGSSGD
+49 NNINPKGEEGDSPD
-63 DKTDKPNDDGQ
+63 DKSDKPNGDGQ
-74 SGDSSL
+74 SDDSSL

-125 DDDDDADAINL
+125 DDDEDADAINL
-136 ANIQKAIGVELSD
+136 ANIQKAIGIDLSD

-172 EANREDN
+172 EANREEN

-190 YPFIDDVINYW
+190 YPFINDVINYW

-223 PNNAAQHEAIIRQA
+223 PNNTAQHEAIIRQA

-250 LQYLKSSGNLEAVAR
+250 LQYLKTSGNLEAVAR

-274 DAEYRERIAQQAEEV
+274 DADYRERIAQQAEEV

-296 IAEYWNSVQD
+296 IAEYWKSVQD
-306 IVQSGKI
+306 IVQGGKI

-321 ITVNRDGRSIAV
+321 ISVNRDGRTIAV

-355 DIEAIDETAQLQD
+355 DIEATDETAQLQD

-386 AMADNKNKV
+386 TMADNKNKV
-395 KHLKLI
+395 KHLKLT

>member
-13 NSGTTNDP
+13 NSGNTNDP

-30 DVTPNNNA
+30 DVNQNNNA
-38 DEPSVL
+38 KESSVL

-49 NNTNPEGKEGSSGD
+49 NNINPKGEEGDSSD
-63 DKTDKPNDDGQ
+63 DKSDKPNGDGQ
-74 SGDSSL
+74 SDDSSL

-125 DDDDDADAINL
+125 DDDEDADAINL
-136 ANIQKAIGVELSD
+136 ANIQKAIGIDLSD

-172 EANREDN
+172 EANREEN

-223 PNNAAQHEAIIRQA
+223 PNNTAQHEAIIRQA

-274 DAEYRERIAQQAEEV
+274 DADYRERIAQQAEEV

-296 IAEYWNSVQD
+296 IAEYWKSVQD
-306 IVQSGKI
+306 IVQGGKI

-321 ITVNRDGRSIAV
+321 ISVNRDGRTIAV

-355 DIEAIDETAQLQD
+355 DIEATDETAQLQD

-386 AMADNKNKV
+386 TMADNKNKV
-395 KHLKLI
+395 KHLKLT

>member
-1 MPTFDFGLGSEN
+1 MHRFDFGLGSEN
-13 NSGTTNDP
+13 NSGNTNDS

-30 DVTPNNNA
+30 DVNQNNNA
-38 DEPSVL
+38 KEPSVL

-49 NNTNPEGKEGSSGD
+49 NNINPNGEEGDSSD
-63 DKTDKPNDDGQ
+63 DKSDKPNGDGQ
-74 SGDSSL
+74 SDDSSL

-125 DDDDDADAINL
+125 DDDEDADAINL
-136 ANIQKAIGVELSD
+136 ANIQKAIGIDLSD

-172 EANREDN
+172 EANREEN

-223 PNNAAQHEAIIRQA
+223 PNNTAQHEAIIRQA

-274 DAEYRERIAQQAEEV
+274 DADYRERIAQQAEEV

-296 IAEYWNSVQD
+296 IAEYWKSVQD
-306 IVQSGKI
+306 IVQGGKI

-321 ITVNRDGRSIAV
+321 ISVNRDGRTIAV

-355 DIEAIDETAQLQD
+355 DIEATDETAQLQD

-386 AMADNKNKV
+386 TMADNKNKV
-395 KHLKLI
+395 KHLKLT